1 MLSNVGQNV
10 VNVKVLNL
18 ASEGV
23 AVRVAFLATSSLK
36 VMQGTA
42 CSDKLF
48 LAKLA
53 YNMHV
58 TVDLW
63 RDLLHV
69 VDVSL
74 SRVDQGEDSMNY
86 GTVVHRT
93 VKFSVA

>member
-10 VNVKVLNL
+10 VNVEFLNL

-36 VMQGTA
+36 VMEGTA
-42 CSDKLF
+42 CSDQLF

-53 YNMHV
+53 FNMHV

-63 RDLLHV
+63 KDLLYF
-69 VDVSL
+69 VDVSVG
-74 SRVDQGEDSMNY
+74 RVDQGEDRMNY
-86 GTVVHRT
+86 GTVVRRT
-93 VKFSVA
+93 VKLSVA

>member
-10 VNVKVLNL
+10 FNVEALNL

-23 AVRVAFLATSSLK
+23 AVRVAFLATSSLQ

-42 CSDKLF
+42 CSDELF
-48 LAKLA
+48 FTKLA
-53 YNMHV
+53 FNMHV

-63 RDLLHV
+63 RDLLYV

-74 SRVDQGEDSMNY
+74 SRVDQGEDRMNY
-86 GTVVHRT
+86 GTVVRRT
-93 VKFSVA
+93 VKLSVA